1 MPDRI
6 IRSMIRPERPGK
18 EAAGS
23 MVGVWNDVV
32 ALLGMVAL
40 SIACSSQPMTS
51 ARDVADANDTGR
63 TVNASSA
70 AEQAVLAVLSS
81 LPSGSPKVVSGLT
94 VLAQAPYS
102 AASGRTCRA
111 LNVRPEGTDK
121 ASARLACSNDGKSW
135 FFVPAVLAGEGTA
148 E

>member
-1 MPDRI
+1 
-6 IRSMIRPERPGK
+6 
-18 EAAGS
+18 
-23 MVGVWNDVV
+23 MVGVRNDVV
-32 ALLGMVAL
+32 ALLGMMAV
-40 SIACSSQPMTS
+40 SVACSSRPVAS
-51 ARDVADANDTGR
+51 AREVADANDTGR

-70 AEQAVLAVLSS
+70 AEQAVLGVLPS

-111 LNVRPEGTDK
+111 LDVRPEGTGK
-121 ASARLACSNDGKSW
+121 ASARLACSNDGRSW
-135 FFVPAVLAGEGTA
+135 FFVPVVLAGAGTA

>member
-1 MPDRI
+1 
-6 IRSMIRPERPGK
+6 
-18 EAAGS
+18 

-40 SIACSSQPMTS
+40 SIACSSRPMTS

-70 AEQAVLAVLSS
+70 AERAVLAVLSS

-135 FFVPAVLAGEGTA
+135 FFVPAVLAGEGSA